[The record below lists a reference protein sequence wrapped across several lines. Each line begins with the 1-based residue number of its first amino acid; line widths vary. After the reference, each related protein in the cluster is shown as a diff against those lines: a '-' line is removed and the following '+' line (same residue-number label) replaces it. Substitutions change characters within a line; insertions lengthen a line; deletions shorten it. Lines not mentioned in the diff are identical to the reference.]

1 MSSLV
6 DTYITFRIIKT
17 LVKPW
22 KDQEAF
28 KLGIIDEDGKVLKK
42 YKTLKTSEEKDAYTV
57 LIRFIFNLKR
67 LLNRL
72 PGGRSKFGSYA
83 AAALLL
89 LKEEIEE
96 DEDKETL

>member
-22 KDQEAF
+22 KEQEAF
-28 KLGIIDEDGKVLKK
+28 KLGIIDEDGKVLRKH
-42 YKTLKTSEEKDAYTV
+42 KTLKTSEEKDAYTV

-67 LLNRL
+67 LSL
-72 PGGRSKFGSYA
+72 
-83 AAALLL
+83 
-89 LKEEIEE
+89 IHI
-96 DEDKETL
+96 